1 MTDRIW
7 KYRNDKLKRENIERI
22 SRELNIPPVIA
33 TILLNRGINEQD
45 IPSFLAKSM
54 KSVRN
59 PMLMKDMDKA
69 VERILNALKT
79 HEKIVIYGDYDVDG
93 ITSTTLM
100 VEFLSSLGADVD
112 FYIPDRR
119 DEGYGINIK
128 AVNKLIRQGVKLL
141 ITVDCGITALGEVS
155 FAKLSGMDVIITDH
169 HTCKDR
175 LPEDACAVI
184 NPKRP
189 DSEYPFDGLAGV
201 GVAFKLV
208 LAVAMAL
215 KMNTTQCFHKYADI
229 VTIGTVADV
238 VPLTDENRVIV
249 DKGMKAIKDSQRPGI
264 RALMKVS
271 GADKRPVTASAIAFA
286 LAPRLNAAGRLS
298 TASTGVRLLL
308 AKGFA
313 DAEQT
318 AQTLDRENDE
328 RRMTEQAIYDEAM
341 EQISADVNFKKK
353 KVIVLAKK
361 DWHHGVIGIVASKIS
376 DLYYKPCILISLS
389 ENGEGKGSGR
399 SIPSFNLFDALS
411 YCEDK
416 LTGFGGHN
424 AAAGLNINAA
434 ELDEFTKKINK
445 YADDTLTEDDMIPKL
460 NIDCPISERDISVD
474 SARLL
479 NTLEPFGMH
488 NEKPVF
494 SLDNAEIS
502 AVSPVGADGKHLRLK
517 IYKNGKYINCI
528 GFNLGDFA
536 DSLKS
541 GDKINLAFHMDIN
554 YYQGNETVQLIIQD
568 IKLV

>member
-7 KYRNDKLKRENIERI
+7 KYCNDKLKRENIERI
-22 SRELNIPPVIA
+22 SRELNIPPVIS

-169 HTCKDR
+169 HTCKER

-208 LAVAMAL
+208 LAVTMAL

-264 RALMKVS
+264 RALMKIS

-308 AKGFA
+308 TKNFA

-328 RRMTEQAIYDEAM
+328 RRMTEQAIYDDAM
-341 EQISADVNFKKK
+341 EQIAADVNFEKK

-416 LTGFGGHN
+416 LTGFGGHS

-434 ELDEFTKKINK
+434 DLDEFTKKINK

-528 GFNLGDFA
+528 GFNLGDLA

-554 YYQGNETVQLIIQD
+554 HYQGNETVQLIIQD
-568 IKLV
+568 IKRV